1 MQIYLVKYGVRQI
14 ALYIINHRTNLSSL
28 AVPDVVILTTS
39 GLASDDN
46 IDDIPQWLVS
56 LPGYAIGEGWLT
68 YQGRDKVSAPY
79 LQRTFLN
86 SFSLMKI
93 VFRFKFHWNRFSKV
107 HLTISQH
114 WFRKWLGAEQVTSH
128 YLNKWWSSLVTY
140 ICATRPQGVD
150 SWRECVEPN

>member
-93 VFRFKFHWNRFSKV
+93 VFRFKFHCFIE
-107 HLTISQH
+107 T
-114 WFRKWLGAEQVTSH
+114 G
-128 YLNKWWSSLVTY
+128 
-140 ICATRPQGVD
+140 
-150 SWRECVEPN
+150 SWKFTWQ